1 MFFSAPNK
9 LNYISTYLRWVMM
22 NIISQFEFLRKKFS
36 IYDPME
42 ICLQW
47 RSKQMGPVII
57 NSIHI
62 QKKIFC
68 FFFFAQIYF
77 HLDIWGSTTLL
88 CPPFLLVP
96 TTLKL
101 NLLHT
106 YFYSTPW
113 LYLLLSCLNCRFL
126 CVHWRNQCNHHLSH
140 VESWSYKAERNLI
153 DIDFSEVCLCSFL

>member
-9 LNYISTYLRWVMM
+9 LNYISTYLRWVRM

-62 QKKIFC
+62 QKKYFA
-68 FFFFAQIYF
+68 FF
-77 HLDIWGSTTLL
+77 L
-88 CPPFLLVP
+88 CPDIFSFRYLGVNNPSLSALSTCSNNFKIKSTAYILL
-96 TTLKL
+96 
-101 NLLHT
+101 
-106 YFYSTPW
+106 